1 MTDARIRSPEEW
13 EREIE
18 RTRADIDRTLAA
30 LQYRLS
36 RAALIDRVLRTTR
49 DEGGAF
55 VAGIGRTVRDNP
67 IPALVL
73 GAGLAWLVTASRGP
87 NGARRQIHTGP
98 AHRADPHRS
107 PTVSTVT
114 VATPEPVPMPM
125 HRDRATPPATGFGHN
140 QEKEHATPDTRGSLP

>member
-1 MTDARIRSPEEW
+1 MTDARNRSPEEW

-55 VAGIGRTVRDNP
+55 IAGIGRTVRDNP

-73 GAGLAWLVTASRGP
+73 GAGLAWLVTASRGS
-87 NGARRQIHTGP
+87 NGTRRLIYTAP
-98 AHRADPHRS
+98 SRRADPHRS

-114 VATPEPVPMPM
+114 VATPEPAPR
-125 HRDRATPPATGFGHN
+125 HRERATPPDTGVDRN
-140 QEKEHATPDTRGSLP
+140 KAEEHATPGTQGFLP

>member
-1 MTDARIRSPEEW
+1 MTDAANRSPEEW

-30 LQYRLS
+30 LRHRLS
-36 RAALIDRVLRTTR
+36 RTALIDRVLRTTR
-49 DEGGAF
+49 DESGAF

-73 GAGLAWLVTASRGP
+73 GAGLAWLVTASRGA
-87 NGARRQIHTGP
+87 NGARQQIPPGP
-98 AHRADPHRS
+98 VRRDDPHRS

-114 VATPEPVPMPM
+114 VETPEPAPMY
-125 HRDRATPPATGFGHN
+125 RDRAAEPATGVESPKNYASSSTGG
-140 QEKEHATPDTRGSLP
+140 PLL